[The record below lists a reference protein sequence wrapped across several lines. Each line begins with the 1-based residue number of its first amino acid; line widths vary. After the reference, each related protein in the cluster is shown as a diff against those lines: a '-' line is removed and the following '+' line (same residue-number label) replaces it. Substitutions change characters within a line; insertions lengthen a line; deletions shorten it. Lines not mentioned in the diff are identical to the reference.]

1 MKKSKLKQ
9 IIKEEIKAVLEMND
23 VNRTINDKFAAAIG
37 FEKPT
42 NTGGNKMKQT
52 YRFIVKYW
60 ENNSDEKNFYTTG
73 PIKATSEEEAYK
85 MARAEAEQFAEEEFV
100 KIDSIELAK

>member
-1 MKKSKLKQ
+1 MKKSELKQ
-9 IIKEEIKAVLEMND
+9 IIQEEIKAVFEMND
-23 VNRTINDKFAAAIG
+23 VNRTINDKFKAAIG
-37 FEKPT
+37 FKEPT
-42 NTGGNKMKQT
+42 STGGNKMKQT

-85 MARAEAEQFAEEEFV
+85 MARAEAKQFAEEEFV